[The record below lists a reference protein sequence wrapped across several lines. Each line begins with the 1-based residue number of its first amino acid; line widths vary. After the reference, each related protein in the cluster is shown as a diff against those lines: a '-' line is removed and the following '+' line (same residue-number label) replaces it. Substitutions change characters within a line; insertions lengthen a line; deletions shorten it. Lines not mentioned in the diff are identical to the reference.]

1 MQRRLC
7 LKAGAQILW
16 VPGFDALAQSRS
28 EHTGEVAVLLVS
40 SDTSSAGRRQFSELN
55 ANSVRN
61 SMPRR
66 AQASTVARTA
76 STPLA
81 WPATRGRC
89 REVAQRP
96 LPSMMIAT

>member
-1 MQRRLC
+1 MN
-7 LKAGAQILW
+7 
-16 VPGFDALAQSRS
+16 SRI
-28 EHTGEVAVLLVS
+28 S